1 MKATIRTL
9 GDFTEDPYR
18 PGTEGRYQAVYEARD
33 QAKAR
38 AQMAEDEAAFA
49 AALGKAERHAA
60 GGLRP
65 VDPSRPTLRQGR
77 LVAVFDML
85 DLRPWREQD

>member
-1 MKATIRTL
+1 
-9 GDFTEDPYR
+9 
-18 PGTEGRYQAVYEARD
+18 
-33 QAKAR
+33 
-38 AQMAEDEAAFA
+38 MAEDEAAFA